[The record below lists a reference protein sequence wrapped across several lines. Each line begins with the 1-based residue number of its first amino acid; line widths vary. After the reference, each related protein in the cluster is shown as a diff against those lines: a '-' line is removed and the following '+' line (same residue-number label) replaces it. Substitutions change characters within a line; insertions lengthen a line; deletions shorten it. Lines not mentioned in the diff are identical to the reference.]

1 MKAQSIKGP
10 LKTSHSKDINQD
22 SKNEKKGQE
31 ERIIWWRQ
39 RLFNLPEHFEIILKQ
54 EIVTQIIRL
63 NIGSS
68 MRVFLYVTLTLGVLV
83 NMSPQDTHYILSFG
97 KDHLTQEYQT
107 KNIKPMRR
115 RLSYT

>member
-1 MKAQSIKGP
+1 
-10 LKTSHSKDINQD
+10 
-22 SKNEKKGQE
+22 
-31 ERIIWWRQ
+31 
-39 RLFNLPEHFEIILKQ
+39 
-54 EIVTQIIRL
+54 
-63 NIGSS
+63 